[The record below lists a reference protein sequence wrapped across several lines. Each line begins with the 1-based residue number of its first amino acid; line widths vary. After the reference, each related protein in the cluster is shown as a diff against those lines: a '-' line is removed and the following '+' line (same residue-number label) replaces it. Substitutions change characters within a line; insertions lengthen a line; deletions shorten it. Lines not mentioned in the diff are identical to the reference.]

1 MLLLLFTFLSL
12 GIFSIVLV
20 VSYNSIIHH
29 RNALGYAFST
39 LGALLRKKHDLIPPL
54 VEVAQSYAK
63 YEETV
68 LSKLKGIS
76 ENQFLLE
83 APSKELEEKEKELN
97 LSLSLLAESFQR
109 NTELMRNQSFLHLQ
123 KSMME
128 VEAQISAAR
137 RAYNAA
143 AMEYNNTLEMFP
155 GNFVAYISKFEK
167 VDPMEIYTYDPK
179 AY

>member
-1 MLLLLFTFLSL
+1 MILLVFVFISILLFAMILSH
-12 GIFSIVLV
+12 
-20 VSYNSIIHH
+20 SYNAIIHH
-29 RNALGYAFST
+29 RNALQYAFSG
-39 LGALLRKKHDLIPPL
+39 LAALLRKKHDLIPPL
-54 VEVAQSYAK
+54 VDVAQSYVK

-68 LSKLKGIS
+68 LSKLKGLS
-76 ENQFLLE
+76 QNQMLLE
-83 APSKELEEKEKELN
+83 QPSQELMLKEQEISTN
-97 LSLSLLAESFQR
+97 LSLLAESFQR

-143 AMEYNNTLEMFP
+143 AMEYNNTIEMFP
-155 GNFVAYISKFEK
+155 GNFVAYIGKFEK

-179 AY
+179 FK